1 MTIVNEVCTFAAVFA
16 LFASDSGAGGLLW
29 APAIIVLAENAIAAF
44 RMYHEGEISWI

>member
-16 LFASDSGAGGLLW
+16 LFASDSGAAGFCGPRDYR
-29 APAIIVLAENAIAAF
+29 ARRECDCAF